1 MRLLDYLMSLGIGE
15 VNVEEDHKIKI
26 VLVRTRKALTPE
38 QQEKCKTFIA
48 SPMGVQFV
56 VSMR

>member
-1 MRLLDYLMSLGIGE
+1 MNLLHYLMSLGIGE

-26 VLVRTRKALTPE
+26 VIVRTKKMLTDE
-38 QQEKCKTFIA
+38 QKEKCKTFIA
-48 SPMGVQFV
+48 GPMGVQFV

>member
-1 MRLLDYLMSLGIGE
+1 MNLLHYLMSLDIGE

-26 VLVRTRKALTPE
+26 TIVRTKKLLTDE
-38 QQEKCKTFIA
+38 QKEKCKTFIHGMA
-48 SPMGVQFV
+48 VQFV

>member
-1 MRLLDYLMSLGIGE
+1 MNLLHYLMSLGIGE

-26 VLVRTRKALTPE
+26 TIVRTKKMLTPE
-38 QQEKCKTFIA
+38 QQEKCKTFIHG
-48 SPMGVQFV
+48 MGVQFV